1 MKMDKSERV
10 DMEIDMSDEEFIFVA
25 RQAHDR
31 DITFNDMMN
40 IILANAMEEAQAGI
54 LKIED

>member
-1 MKMDKSERV
+1 MSMEKSDRV
-10 DMEIDMSDEEFIFVA
+10 DMEIDMSDDEFSFVA
-25 RQAHDR
+25 HQAHLR

-40 IILANAMEEAQAGI
+40 IILTNALEEAQAGT